1 MSANPTSAIGGKMAS
16 SGLPARIASAC
27 DENAAVHT
35 AVTAASIRGGSGGVG
50 ATRTRACWPT
60 NSSERPIA
68 RSVRI
73 DGRPYHAVCGR
84 TIQVIASASPTRLA
98 SVASSNP
105 RRSNRAAI
113 ATDASAAATS
123 SSVACRPVNTRP
135 NASAVATDRP
145 ATAARPRSRW

>member
-1 MSANPTSAIGGKMAS
+1 MAR

-35 AVTAASIRGGSGGVG
+35 AVTAASIRGGSAGVG
-50 ATRTRACWPT
+50 ATRTRACCPT
-60 NSSERPIA
+60 NSSERPTA
-68 RSVRI
+68 RSVWI
-73 DGRPYHAVCGR
+73 DGRPYQAVCGR
-84 TIQVIASASPTRLA
+84 TIHVIANARPTRLA
-98 SVASSNP
+98 IVASSSP

-135 NASAVATDRP
+135 NASAVATDRA
-145 ATAARPRSRW
+145 ATAASPRSRW